1 MLLLLPAG
9 RRAGVQAQPAGL
21 THAIRPHV
29 PGRRQRQRMP
39 QPRLVLGW
47 TGTDS
52 RQGARQR
59 QRMPQSRLVP
69 RPRHGMARGMHRH
82 HDLFNAVRTT
92 RTCGRMG
99 MPRTRHG
106 MGGEGWQDPGPAHS
120 GRPGRSGRNPQ
131 AGRQARRI
139 QAGRAGAE
147 GTRRQAGRPGVGSG
161 MSAHARTAYFPTR
174 GRLDVCQ
181 SLDIL
186 PWSIMVHGLQEARRS
201 GGMRPAGM

>member
-1 MLLLLPAG
+1 
-9 RRAGVQAQPAGL
+9 
-21 THAIRPHV
+21 
-29 PGRRQRQRMP
+29 MP

-106 MGGEGWQDPGPAHS
+106 MGGGGVAGS
-120 GRPGRSGRNPQ
+120 RPGAFRPAGQERKEP
-131 AGRQARRI
+131 AGRQAGRPGAFRP
-139 QAGRAGAE
+139 AGQERKEPAG
-147 GTRRQAGRPGVGSG
+147 RQAGRPGVGSG

>member
-106 MGGEGWQDPGPAHS
+106 MGGGGVAGS
-120 GRPGRSGRNPQ
+120 RPGAFRP
-131 AGRQARRI
+131 AGQERKEP
-139 QAGRAGAE
+139 AG
-147 GTRRQAGRPGVGSG
+147 RQAGRPGVGSG

>member
-29 PGRRQRQRMP
+29 PGR
-39 QPRLVLGW
+39 
-47 TGTDS
+47 
-52 RQGARQR
+52 RQR

-106 MGGEGWQDPGPAHS
+106 MGGGGVAGSRPGAFRPAGQERKEPAGRQA
-120 GRPGRSGRNPQ
+120 GRPGAFRPAGQERKEPAGRQ
-131 AGRQARRI
+131 AGRQARCRVRHERPCPNRVLSD
-139 QAGRAGAE
+139 QRA
-147 GTRRQAGRPGVGSG
+147 S
-161 MSAHARTAYFPTR
+161 
-174 GRLDVCQ
+174 GRLP
-181 SLDIL
+181 I
-186 PWSIMVHGLQEARRS
+186 P
-201 GGMRPAGM
+201 

>member
-106 MGGEGWQDPGPAHS
+106 MGGREGWQDPGPAHS

-147 GTRRQAGRPGVGSG
+147 GTRRQAGRQ
-161 MSAHARTAYFPTR
+161 ARRIQAGRAGAEGTR
-174 GRLDVCQ
+174 RQAGRQARCRVRHERPCPNRVLSDQRASGRLP
-181 SLDIL
+181 I
-186 PWSIMVHGLQEARRS
+186 P
-201 GGMRPAGM
+201 